1 MNRREMFAYLEK
13 NIDKVKEI
21 DQKFLEAHCS
31 NINEVVYNWEIRTI
45 DEKVFWKSIDLINGW
60 KLQINSITN
69 NCRILDEKGFR
80 KCYGPRGLVLG
91 PIVYQLQCEKQLV

>member
-1 MNRREMFAYLEK
+1 MDKREMFAYLEK
-13 NIDKVKEI
+13 HKEEVMGL

-31 NINEVVYNWEIRTI
+31 NISDAFYNWEIRTI
-45 DEKVFWKSIDLINGW
+45 DENVFWRSIALINGW

-69 NCRILDEKGFR
+69 NCRILDDQGYR

-91 PIVYQLQCEKQLV
+91 PIVCQVECGNQLA